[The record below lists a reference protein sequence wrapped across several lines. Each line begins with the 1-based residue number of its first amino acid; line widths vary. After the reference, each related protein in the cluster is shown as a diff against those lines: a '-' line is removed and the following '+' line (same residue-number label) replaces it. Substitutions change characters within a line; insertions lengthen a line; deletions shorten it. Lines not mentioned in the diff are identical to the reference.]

1 MYRRKAIS
9 TLFLLIIFCFLA
21 IPTAHAAEDRQINLG
36 TVNWPG
42 VTIKTEVT
50 KQILEALGYQVDV
63 LELDIAPIMLGL
75 ANDDLDAF
83 LGCWWPNQSTYMEKY
98 LDTEE
103 ITKLSRNLDQTIYC
117 HAVPE
122 YVWEAGVHSMA
133 DLDKPEFRDKFDLNK
148 DGKPELYGIEAG
160 NVGNKITDEAI
171 ANDTYGLGDWELV
184 QSSEAGM
191 LSQVKKAVR
200 NEQWIVFQGWEPHWM
215 TIEWDLKFLED
226 PEEIWPGQGRKT
238 EVWTVIRTGLKED
251 DPNVVKFLDQIK
263 VTPDWQSKWIYDF
276 SYAKKDQDDI
286 AEEWIQSH
294 LEDIAAWVDGVQS
307 LSGEPAEDVLR
318 AKFE

>member
-1 MYRRKAIS
+1 MV
-9 TLFLLIIFCFLA
+9 FCFLA
-21 IPTAHAAEDRQINLG
+21 ISSTHAAEEKEINFG

-50 KQILEALGYQVDV
+50 KQILETLGYQVNV
-63 LELDIAPIMLGL
+63 MELDIAPIMLGL
-75 ANDDLDAF
+75 NNGDLDVF

-98 LDTEE
+98 LEKGT
-103 ITKLSRNLDQTIYC
+103 ITKLSRNLDQTTYC

-122 YVWEAGVHSMA
+122 YVWEAGVRSLA
-133 DLDKPEFRDKFDLNK
+133 DLNKSEFRDKFDFNN
-148 DGKPELYGIEAG
+148 DDKPELYGIEAG

-171 ANDTYGLGDWELV
+171 ANDTYGLGGWELV

-200 NEQWIVFQGWEPHWM
+200 NKEWIVFQGWEPHWM
-215 TIEWDLKFLED
+215 VIEWDLKFLED
-226 PEEIWPGQGRKT
+226 PEEIWPDQGRKT
-238 EVWTVIRTGLKED
+238 EVWTVIRTGFEEEN
-251 DPNVVKFLDQIK
+251 PNVVKLLDQIK
-263 VTPDWQSKWIYDF
+263 VKPEWQSKWIYDF
-276 SYAKKDQDDI
+276 SYAKENQEVVASK
-286 AEEWIQSH
+286 WIQDH
-294 LEDIAAWVDGVQS
+294 MEEIAKWVDGVHS